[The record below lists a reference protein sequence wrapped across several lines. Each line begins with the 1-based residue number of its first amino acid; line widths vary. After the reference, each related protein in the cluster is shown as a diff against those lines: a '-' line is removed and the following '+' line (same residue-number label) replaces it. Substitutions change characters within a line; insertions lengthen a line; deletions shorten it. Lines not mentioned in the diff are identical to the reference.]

1 MVGNQNRAV
10 AILAGKLPV
19 FTQVLYLGA
28 NGVDHGDYATVSR
41 CASVY
46 RWLYGQPW
54 GVLYTAPKIFENQG
68 KIWEGTKFEGRP
80 VTSNQTIGRYLK
92 ILEESGFL
100 AVSFGRYGGFFI
112 PSDTEAEKIPQRDWD
127 AWETPTAGS
136 QAASNTKVRSPG

>member
-1 MVGNQNRAV
+1 MKCNQDRAV
-10 AILAGKLPV
+10 AILVEKRPT
-19 FTQVLYLGA
+19 FTQVLHLGV
-28 NGVDHGDYATVSR
+28 NGVDHGDYATVAR

-46 RWLYGQPW
+46 AWLYEQPR
-54 GVLYTAPKIFENQG
+54 GLPYSAPELFENQD

-80 VTSNQTIGRYLK
+80 VTSQQTIGRYLK
-92 ILEESGFL
+92 ILEASGFL

-112 PSDTEAEKIPQRDWD
+112 PSGAEGEKIPQRDWD